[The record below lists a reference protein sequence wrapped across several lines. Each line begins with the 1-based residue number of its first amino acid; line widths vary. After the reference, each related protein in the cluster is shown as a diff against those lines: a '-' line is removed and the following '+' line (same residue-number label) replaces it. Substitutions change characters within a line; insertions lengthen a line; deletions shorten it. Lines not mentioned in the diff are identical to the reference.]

1 MEKLLLPKKEA
12 AQMLSISEDTLDRL
26 RDKGHIKAV
35 RIGARIYF
43 TPEELKA
50 FITKE
55 GPIDA

>member
-1 MEKLLLPKKEA
+1 MEKLLLPRKEA

-26 RDKGHIKAV
+26 RSGGHIKAV
-35 RIGARIYF
+35 QIGVRIYF